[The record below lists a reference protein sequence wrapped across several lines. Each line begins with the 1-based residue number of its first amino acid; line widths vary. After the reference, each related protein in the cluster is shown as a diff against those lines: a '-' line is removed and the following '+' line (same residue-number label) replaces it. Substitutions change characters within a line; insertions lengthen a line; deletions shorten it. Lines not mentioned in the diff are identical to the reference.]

1 MLKLKKHLRDNVK
14 IVTFE
19 VGKTVKLEDRNGKTC
34 NNLKINYLL
43 LYIETGGFYIK
54 CNIKVIEIIC

>member
-14 IVTFE
+14 IVTFA
-19 VGKTVKLEDRNGKTC
+19 VGKTVKLEDRNRKTH
-34 NNLKINYLL
+34 NSLKINYLAF
-43 LYIETGGFYIK
+43 INNTGDFNIK